1 MKYSVLM
8 TLLFLVES
16 REVVRDSGERDKGG
30 GQDSRVTLGVQTVR
44 IA

>member
-30 GQDSRVTLGVQTVR
+30 GQDRVTLGVQTVR